1 MRSIFAVMVLIPVI
15 VFTWIIPIHA
25 DVEWEWGLL
34 KTYKI
39 EGSPLDVAI
48 SKYGRWVFVLTEQG
62 EILIYSRDATLDGKI
77 HVGNSIDGIKP
88 GPRED
93 ILLLSSRKGKT
104 VQIIDFG
111 FIREIN
117 VTGSPFKGPSDAP
130 VVIAVFSD
138 FQ

>member
-1 MRSIFAVMVLIPVI
+1 MRSIFAVMVLIPVM
-15 VFTWIIPIHA
+15 VFTLFAPTHA
-25 DVEWEWGLL
+25 DVEWDLI

-39 EGSPLDVAI
+39 EGTPLDVAI
-48 SKYGRWVFVLTEQG
+48 SKYGRWVFVLIKGG

-77 HVGNSIDGIKP
+77 LVGNSIDGIKP

>member
-1 MRSIFAVMVLIPVI
+1 MRSIYTVMVMIPVI
-15 VFTWIIPIHA
+15 IFTLFTPTHA
-25 DVEWEWGLL
+25 DVEWDLL

-39 EGSPLDVAI
+39 EGTPLDVVI

-62 EILIYSRDATLDGKI
+62 EVLIYSRNGTLDGKI
-77 HVGNSIDGIKP
+77 PVGNSMDGIKP

-104 VQIIDFG
+104 VKIITFDF
-111 FIREIN
+111 IQEIN
-117 VTGSPFKGPSDAP
+117 VAGSPFRGPLDAP

>member
-1 MRSIFAVMVLIPVI
+1 MRNIFAVMVLIPVI

-39 EGSPLDVAI
+39 EGTPLDIAI
-48 SKYGRWVFVLTEQG
+48 SKYGNWVFVLTEDG
-62 EILIYSRDATLDGKI
+62 EILIYSPDSTLDGRI
-77 HVGNSIDGIKP
+77 LVGKSIDGIKP

-93 ILLLSSRKGKT
+93 TLLLSSRKGKT
-104 VQIIDFG
+104 IQIIAFD

-117 VTGSPFKGPSDAP
+117 VAGSPFKGPSDAP

>member
-1 MRSIFAVMVLIPVI
+1 MRSIYADMVMIPVI
-15 VFTWIIPIHA
+15 IFTLFTPTHA
-25 DVEWEWGLL
+25 DVEWDLL

-39 EGSPLDVAI
+39 EGTPLDVAI

-62 EILIYSRDATLDGKI
+62 EVLIYSRDGALDGKI
-77 HVGNSIDGIKP
+77 PVGNSMDGLKP

-93 ILLLSSRKGKT
+93 ILLLSSRKGRT
-104 VQIIDFG
+104 VKIIGFDF
-111 FIREIN
+111 IQEIN
-117 VTGSPFKGPSDAP
+117 VAGSPFRGPPDAP